1 LGAGFYDVI
10 IKASAIFKL
19 LLKATIPNT
28 LLLLWTVKC
37 IFEPSQALAV
47 ARASFDIDKGIMDS
61 MRPLT
66 RTTAPSLSRAL
77 YHLSAAIFPPA
88 CTHKRPCRYRI
99 QSHPFLKRDKDT
111 RPLHP
116 VSPAT
121 KNSPES
127 LPRVHVQGQFG
138 HSVDL
143 DQTLVTNR
151 GDIVQKYASVT
162 KQRGFLGAWELQE
175 LHEEHRQ
182 RKLQLPF
189 PNPTPPS
196 LDRLSLLGDA
206 SRKAA
211 LYSIQCVEAH
221 CLCIRVSYE
230 FWDLMRFLSK

>member
-1 LGAGFYDVI
+1 MLQQLGAGCYDVAL
-10 IKASAIFKL
+10 KASTILKL
-19 LLKATIPNT
+19 LLKSTTTHTP
-28 LLLLWTVKC
+28 LPRTVKC
-37 IFEPSQALAV
+37 TSEPSQTPAL
-47 ARASFDIDKGIMDS
+47 ARASFGTDKGIMDS

-66 RTTAPSLSRAL
+66 LTTALLLSRAWQAL
-77 YHLSAAIFPPA
+77 PAATVSPL

-99 QSHPFLKRDKDT
+99 QSHPFLKKDKDT
-111 RPLHP
+111 RPPHP
-116 VSPAT
+116 VSPIM
-121 KNSPES
+121 KLYPES

-143 DQTLVTNR
+143 DQTLVANR

-162 KQRGFLGAWELQE
+162 KQQGFQGAGELQE

-211 LYSIQCVEAH
+211 LYNIQCVEAP
-221 CLCIRVSYE
+221 LPCIRV
-230 FWDLMRFLSK
+230 